1 MLSKGPGFVASFLES
16 TSKNRRLASQPPNP
30 MKSLLLALVSVLLLG
45 LGDSAEAG
53 HRAADPAPER
63 SAGVKKIKVKPRKV
77 KVKTDK
83 RSPLRI
89 RKIEIFRGGF
99 FRIR

>member
-1 MLSKGPGFVASFLES
+1 
-16 TSKNRRLASQPPNP
+16 
-30 MKSLLLALVSVLLLG
+30 MKTLLLALLSALLLG
-45 LGDSAEAG
+45 LADSAQAG
-53 HRAADPAPER
+53 HRDADPAAER
-63 SAGVKKIKVKPRKV
+63 AAGVKKIKVKPRKV

-89 RKIEIFRGGF
+89 REIEIFRGGF